1 MNNRKSILCLF
12 LLFLLSLGSLSVNA
26 QTVSKVFKEQTLKTV
41 LKEIESQTG
50 LSIIYQK
57 NEINENKKVNATFEN
72 TPVVEALSSI
82 LDKSLEVNLKN
93 KMIVISKKEQTSSG
107 NSLKKRTITGK
118 VVDDKGESVIGASI
132 AVQGTTLGTITNL
145 DGEYTLANVPENSE
159 VTVSFIGYKT
169 LTFKANDKSLANI
182 TLKEDT
188 EMLDEVVV
196 VGYGTV
202 KKRDLTGSVASLN
215 SDVISSVP
223 ATSAVEAL
231 QGRASGVVVST
242 SNWAPGETPSILIRG
257 KRSINASNDPLFVV
271 DGIPVTG
278 GMGEIS
284 PSDIESM
291 EVLKDASATAI
302 YGSRGANGVIIIT
315 TKQGKEGKTQIDY
328 NGYVGVQTIQNK
340 LDLMNGAEYAEYTR
354 EAYRNSN
361 GSNKYL
367 SDTPNKEEDMLL
379 PMFKQ
384 DPYVL
389 ESVMMA
395 YDENGNYD
403 PSRIRSYNWFDD
415 VTRSGLITD
424 HQLNIRGGGAK
435 TNFMASVTYNKTEG
449 IMKDKDYER
458 YSIRFNISHNINK
471 YIKFGGQTQYS
482 HSVQNRGSGME
493 TDMYLYRITPL
504 GRFVNEDGTY
514 PGLVGGDSQ
523 MYNPLMN
530 TVEGAVDRPLKT
542 SRYLGSYFV
551 DIKFPIKGLS
561 FRSNLGI
568 DSRTVQDYEYFA
580 SATTERQLGNSS
592 ASNSMKKYSMIT
604 WENYFTY
611 NRDFKEKHSLGITLL
626 QSIQQDLEE
635 TLEASVQNTPSD
647 VLKYYDLASGLLI
660 DGVGSDYVKWNMASF
675 MGRINYNYL
684 GRYLLTVS
692 ARYDGSSRLADGHKW
707 VLFPSAALAWRI
719 SDESFMKSLSWVDNL
734 KLRLG
739 YGKTGNS
746 SVDPYQTRGK
756 LGKKRYVYNNG
767 ATEIMGYA
775 PSLMA
780 NSTLTWETTDQ
791 WNIGLDFGFL
801 KNRINGSVE
810 LYLQNT
816 HDLLLERQLPV
827 VSGFSSVMS
836 NVGSTRNKGIE
847 ITLNTRNIQTK
858 NFTWST
864 DWMFSANKEEI
875 VELYNGKSDDIG
887 NRWFIG
893 NPIDVYYNYE
903 KIGIWQ
909 DTPEDLAE
917 MAKFNEKGG
926 NFTVGSIRL
935 RDVDGDYKIT
945 DKDKIIL
952 GNKRPKFVASL
963 VNNIEYKGFDFSI
976 FLYASVGRMLKND
989 IELMEKPG
997 RANTV
1002 KVNYWTPNNPTNDFP
1017 RPNADTEK
1025 LDYIST
1031 IGYDKA
1037 DFLRIRNITIGY
1049 TLPKDL
1055 TQKVM
1060 LNKVRFYMSANNP
1073 FIFTNFTGI
1082 DPEGANGRT
1091 SPSYSTWMFGVN
1103 LSM

>member
-1 MNNRKSILCLF
+1 MKHKILLVLF
-12 LLFLLSLGSLSVNA
+12 LSFMACFTANA
-26 QTVSKVFKEQTLKTV
+26 QKVTLQFRQVKLAKVFDAITQ
-41 LKEIESQTG
+41 QTG
-50 LSIIYQK
+50 LTVAYSRPTVDPDRIVTI
-57 NEINENKKVNATFEN
+57 EANKEELSQVLTQLMKGTNVTFEIG
-72 TPVVEALSSI
+72 EKKI
-82 LDKSLEVNLKN
+82 YLKEKPTSDVQQN
-93 KMIVISKKEQTSSG
+93 RKVKTISG
-107 NSLKKRTITGK
+107 II
-118 VVDDKGESVIGASI
+118 VDDKGEPVIGASI

-169 LTFKANDKSLANI
+169 LIFKANDKSLANI

-482 HSVQNRGSGME
+482 HSVQN
-493 TDMYLYRITPL
+493 
-504 GRFVNEDGTY
+504 
-514 PGLVGGDSQ
+514 
-523 MYNPLMN
+523 
-530 TVEGAVDRPLKT
+530 
-542 SRYLGSYFV
+542 
-551 DIKFPIKGLS
+551 LS
-561 FRSNLGI
+561 
-568 DSRTVQDYEYFA
+568 
-580 SATTERQLGNSS
+580 
-592 ASNSMKKYSMIT
+592 
-604 WENYFTY
+604 
-611 NRDFKEKHSLGITLL
+611 
-626 QSIQQDLEE
+626 
-635 TLEASVQNTPSD
+635 
-647 VLKYYDLASGLLI
+647 LI
-660 DGVGSDYVKWNMASF
+660 H
-675 MGRINYNYL
+675 I
-684 GRYLLTVS
+684 
-692 ARYDGSSRLADGHKW
+692 
-707 VLFPSAALAWRI
+707 
-719 SDESFMKSLSWVDNL
+719 
-734 KLRLG
+734 
-739 YGKTGNS
+739 
-746 SVDPYQTRGK
+746 
-756 LGKKRYVYNNG
+756 
-767 ATEIMGYA
+767 
-775 PSLMA
+775 
-780 NSTLTWETTDQ
+780 
-791 WNIGLDFGFL
+791 
-801 KNRINGSVE
+801 
-810 LYLQNT
+810 
-816 HDLLLERQLPV
+816 
-827 VSGFSSVMS
+827 
-836 NVGSTRNKGIE
+836 
-847 ITLNTRNIQTK
+847 
-858 NFTWST
+858 
-864 DWMFSANKEEI
+864 
-875 VELYNGKSDDIG
+875 
-887 NRWFIG
+887 
-893 NPIDVYYNYE
+893 
-903 KIGIWQ
+903 
-909 DTPEDLAE
+909 
-917 MAKFNEKGG
+917 
-926 NFTVGSIRL
+926 
-935 RDVDGDYKIT
+935 
-945 DKDKIIL
+945 
-952 GNKRPKFVASL
+952 
-963 VNNIEYKGFDFSI
+963 
-976 FLYASVGRMLKND
+976 
-989 IELMEKPG
+989 
-997 RANTV
+997 
-1002 KVNYWTPNNPTNDFP
+1002 
-1017 RPNADTEK
+1017 
-1025 LDYIST
+1025 
-1031 IGYDKA
+1031 
-1037 DFLRIRNITIGY
+1037 
-1049 TLPKDL
+1049 
-1055 TQKVM
+1055 
-1060 LNKVRFYMSANNP
+1060 
-1073 FIFTNFTGI
+1073 
-1082 DPEGANGRT
+1082 
-1091 SPSYSTWMFGVN
+1091 
-1103 LSM
+1103 

>member
-1 MNNRKSILCLF
+1 MDNMKKYLCRL
-12 LLFLLSLGSLSVNA
+12 LLSVALCISCGMANA
-26 QTVSKVFKEQTLKTV
+26 QVVSKDFEAQPLKSV
-41 LKEIESQTG
+41 LKEIEQQTG
-50 LSIIYQK
+50 LSIIY
-57 NEINENKKVNATFEN
+57 EINEVDGEKKITKSFKNAPIEK
-72 TPVVEALSSI
+72 VLSEI
-82 LDKSLEVNLKN
+82 LDKNLAFSIQN
-93 KMIVISKKEQTSSG
+93 KMIIISKKDAIGASKSI
-107 NSLKKRTITGK
+107 LKKITGK
-118 VVDDKGESVIGASI
+118 IIDEKGEPVIGAT
-132 AVQGTTLGTITNL
+132 VLEEGTSNGAITDV
-145 DGEYTLANVPENSE
+145 DGEFSLKDVSENSILTISY
-159 VTVSFIGYKT
+159 VGYKT
-169 LTFKANDKSLANI
+169 VQLKASDKKLSNI
-182 TLKEDT
+182 VLQEDS
-188 EMLDEVVV
+188 ELIDEVVV

-202 KKRDLTGSVASLN
+202 KKRDLTGSVASLS

-354 EAYRNSN
+354 EAYRNSS

-367 SDTPNKEEDMLL
+367 SDTPNKEQDMLL
-379 PMFKQ
+379 PMFRQ

-403 PSRIRSYNWFDD
+403 PSKIRSYNWFDD
-415 VTRSGLITD
+415 MTRNGLITD

-458 YSIRFNISHNINK
+458 YSIRFNISHSINK

-504 GRFVNEDGTY
+504 GRFINEDGTY
-514 PGLVGGDSQ
+514 PSLIGGDSQ

-551 DIKFPIKGLS
+551 DIKFPVKGLS

-580 SATTERQLGNSS
+580 SATTERQLGNSA
-592 ASNSMKKYSMIT
+592 ASNSVEKYSMVT

-611 NRDFKEKHSLGITLL
+611 NRDFDEKHSLGVTLL
-626 QSIQQDLEE
+626 QSIQQDLKE
-635 TLEASVQNTPSD
+635 TLGASVQNTPSD

-660 DGVGSDYVKWNMASF
+660 DGVESDYVKWNMASF

-719 SDESFMKSLSWVDNL
+719 SDESFMNSLSWVDNL

-780 NSTLTWETTDQ
+780 NNTLTWETTDQ

-801 KNRINGSVE
+801 RNRINGSIE

-847 ITLNTRNIQTK
+847 ITLNTRNIQTN

-909 DTPEDLAE
+909 NTPEDLAE

-926 NFTVGSIRL
+926 NFTVGSIKL

-952 GNKRPKFVASL
+952 GNERPKFVASV

-989 IELMEKPG
+989 IEFMEKPG
-997 RANTV
+997 RANSV
-1002 KVNYWTPNNPTNDFP
+1002 RINYWTPNNPTNDFP
-1017 RPNADTEK
+1017 RPSADTEK

-1037 DFLRIRNITIGY
+1037 DFLRIRNMTLGY

-1060 LNKVRFYMSANNP
+1060 LNKVRFYLSANNP
-1073 FIFTNFTGI
+1073 FIFTNFTGV

>member
-1 MNNRKSILCLF
+1 MDNMKKHLCR
-12 LLFLLSLGSLSVNA
+12 LLLLVALCISCGMANA
-26 QTVSKVFKEQTLKTV
+26 QVVSKDFEAQPLKSV
-41 LKEIESQTG
+41 LKEIEQQTG
-50 LSIIYQK
+50 LSIIY
-57 NEINENKKVNATFEN
+57 EINEVDGEKKITKSFLNAPIEK
-72 TPVVEALSSI
+72 VLSEI
-82 LDKSLEVNLKN
+82 LDKNLAFSIQN
-93 KMIVISKKEQTSSG
+93 KMIVISKKDVTGTSKK
-107 NSLKKRTITGK
+107 NLKKITGK
-118 VVDDKGESVIGASI
+118 IIDEKGEPVIGAT
-132 AVQGTTLGTITNL
+132 VLEEGTSNGAITNV
-145 DGEYTLANVPENSE
+145 DGEFSLNDVIENSILTISY
-159 VTVSFIGYKT
+159 VGYKT
-169 LTFKANDKSLANI
+169 IQLKASDKKLSNI
-182 TLKEDT
+182 VLQEDS
-188 EMLDEVVV
+188 ELIDEVVV

-202 KKRDLTGSVASLN
+202 KKRDLTGSVASLS

-354 EAYRNSN
+354 EAYRNSS

-367 SDTPNKEEDMLL
+367 SDTPNKEQDMLL

-403 PSRIRSYNWFDD
+403 PSKIRSYNWFDD
-415 VTRSGLITD
+415 VTRNGLITD

-504 GRFVNEDGTY
+504 GRFINEDGTY

-551 DIKFPIKGLS
+551 DIKFPVKGLS

-580 SATTERQLGNSS
+580 SATTERQLGNSA
-592 ASNSMKKYSMIT
+592 ASNSVEKYSMIT

-611 NRDFKEKHSLGITLL
+611 NRDFNEKHSLGVTLL
-626 QSIQQDLEE
+626 QSIQQDLKE
-635 TLEASVQNTPSD
+635 TLGASVQNTPSD
-647 VLKYYDLASGLLI
+647 ILKYYDLASGLLI
-660 DGVGSDYVKWNMASF
+660 DGVDSDYVKWNMASF

-767 ATEIMGYA
+767 TTEIMGYA

-780 NSTLTWETTDQ
+780 NSSLTWETTDQ
-791 WNIGLDFGFL
+791 WNIGFDFGFL

-847 ITLNTRNIQTK
+847 ITLNTRNIQTN

-909 DTPEDLAE
+909 NTPEDLAE

-926 NFTVGSIRL
+926 NFTVGSIKL

-976 FLYASVGRMLKND
+976 FLYASIGRMLKND
-989 IELMEKPG
+989 IEFMEKPG
-997 RANTV
+997 RANSV
-1002 KVNYWTPNNPTNDFP
+1002 RVNYWTPNNPTNDFP
-1017 RPNADTEK
+1017 RPSADTEK

-1037 DFLRIRNITIGY
+1037 DFLRIRNITLGY

-1060 LNKVRFYMSANNP
+1060 LNKVRFYLSANNP
-1073 FIFTNFTGI
+1073 FIFTNFTGV

>member
-1 MNNRKSILCLF
+1 MKHKILLV
-12 LLFLLSLGSLSVNA
+12 LLLGFMTCF
-26 QTVSKVFKEQTLKTV
+26 TVSAQKVTMQLRQVKLAKVFDAITQ
-41 LKEIESQTG
+41 QTG
-50 LSIIYQK
+50 LTVAYSRPTVDPDRVVTVEAE
-57 NEINENKKVNATFEN
+57 NEELSDVLGRLFAGTKVTFEIS
-72 TPVVEALSSI
+72 EKKIYLKEKDAL
-82 LDKSLEVNLKN
+82 DAPQ
-93 KMIVISKKEQTSSG
+93 QTERTKTVSG
-107 NSLKKRTITGK
+107 TIM
-118 VVDDKGESVIGASI
+118 DAKGEPVIGASI
-132 AVQGTTLGTITNL
+132 LVDKTSNGTITDV
-145 DGEYTLANVPENSE
+145 DGNFSLKEVPVNSTLTISYV
-159 VTVSFIGYKT
+159 GYKT
-169 LTFKANDKSLANI
+169 INLKASDKNLANI
-182 TLKEDT
+182 VLQEDS
-188 EMLDEVVV
+188 ELIDEVVV

-215 SDVISSVP
+215 SDAISSVP
-223 ATSAVEAL
+223 VTSAVEAL

-367 SDTPNKEEDMLL
+367 SDAPDKEQDMLL

-395 YDENGNYD
+395 YDEQGNYD

-415 VTRSGLITD
+415 VTRNGLITD

-471 YIKFGGQTQYS
+471 YIKIGGQTQYS

-551 DIKFPIKGLS
+551 DIKFPVKGLS

-580 SATTERQLGNSS
+580 SATTKRQLGNSA
-592 ASNSMKKYSMIT
+592 ASNSVEKYSMIT

-611 NRDFKEKHSLGITLL
+611 NRDFNEKHSLGVTLL
-626 QSIQQDLEE
+626 QSIQQDLAE

-675 MGRINYNYL
+675 MGRVNYNYL

-692 ARYDGSSRLADGHKW
+692 ARYDGSSRLAEGHKW

-719 SDESFMKSLSWVDNL
+719 SDEPFMKSLSWLDNL

-746 SVDPYQTRGK
+746 SVDPYQTAGK

-767 ATEIMGYA
+767 DTEIMGYA

-791 WNIGLDFGFL
+791 WNVGLDFGFL

-810 LYLQNT
+810 LYLQYT

-875 VELYNGKSDDIG
+875 VELYNGKSDDVG

-893 NPIDVYYNYE
+893 NPIDVYYDYE
-903 KIGIWQ
+903 KVGIWQ
-909 DTPEDLAE
+909 NTPEDLAE
-917 MAKFNEKGG
+917 MAKYNEKGG
-926 NFTVGSIRL
+926 NFTVGSIKL
-935 RDVDGDYKIT
+935 RDRDGDYKIT

-952 GNKRPKFVASL
+952 GNQRPKFVASL
-963 VNNIEYKGFDFSI
+963 VNNLEYKGFDFSI
-976 FLYASVGRMLKND
+976 FLYASVGGMLKND
-989 IELMEKPG
+989 IEFMEKPG
-997 RANTV
+997 RANSV
-1002 KVNYWTPNNPTNDFP
+1002 RVNYWTPNNPTNEFP
-1017 RPNADTEK
+1017 RPSADTEK

-1037 DFLRIRNITIGY
+1037 DFLRIRNITLGY

-1060 LNKVRFYMSANNP
+1060 LNKVRFYLSANNP
-1073 FIFTNFTGI
+1073 FVVTNFTGI

>member
-1 MNNRKSILCLF
+1 MKHKILLVLF
-12 LLFLLSLGSLSVNA
+12 LSLMACFTANA
-26 QTVSKVFKEQTLKTV
+26 QKVTLQFRQVKLAKVFDAITQ
-41 LKEIESQTG
+41 QTG
-50 LSIIYQK
+50 LTVAYSRPTVDPDRIVTI
-57 NEINENKKVNATFEN
+57 EANKEELSQVLTQLMKGTNVTFEIG
-72 TPVVEALSSI
+72 EKKI
-82 LDKSLEVNLKN
+82 YLKEKPTSDVQQN
-93 KMIVISKKEQTSSG
+93 RKVKTISG
-107 NSLKKRTITGK
+107 II
-118 VVDDKGESVIGASI
+118 VDDKGEPVIGASI

-169 LTFKANDKSLANI
+169 LIFKANDKSLANI

-340 LDLMNGAEYAEYTR
+340 LDLMNGAEYTR

-361 GSNKYL
+361 CSNKYL

-458 YSIRFNISHNINK
+458 YSIRFNISHNVNK

-493 TDMYLYRITPL
+493 TDIYLYRITPL
-504 GRFVNEDGTY
+504 GRFINEDGTY

-952 GNKRPKFVASL
+952 GNERPKFVASL

-1017 RPNADTEK
+1017 RPNADTET

-1037 DFLRIRNITIGY
+1037 DFLRIRNITLGY

>member
-1 MNNRKSILCLF
+1 MNNRKTILCLF
-12 LLFLLSLGSLSVNA
+12 LMSLLSLGALPLNA
-26 QTVSKVFKEQTLKTV
+26 QTVNKVFKEQTLKSV

-50 LSIIYQK
+50 LSVIYNTDEV
-57 NEINENKKVNATFEN
+57 NEGKRITATFEN
-72 TPVVEALSSI
+72 TPVVEALSAL
-82 LDKSLEVNLKN
+82 LDKTLEVTIQN
-93 KMIVISKKEQTSSG
+93 KMLVISKKKTGVDG
-107 NSLKKRTITGK
+107 NIGGNITITGTIF
-118 VVDDKGESVIGASI
+118 DDRGEPIIGATI
-132 AVQGTTLGTITNL
+132 AVKGTSQGTITNI
-145 DGEYTLANVPENSE
+145 DGEYSLSDVADNA
-159 VTVSFIGYKT
+159 TVVISYIGYQT
-169 LTFKANDKSLANI
+169 LTFSATDKALSKVV
-182 TLKEDT
+182 LKEDT
-188 EMLDEVVV
+188 EVLDEVVV

-202 KKRDLTGSVASLN
+202 KKRDLTGSVTSLN

-223 ATSAVEAL
+223 ATTAVEAL
-231 QGRASGVVVST
+231 QGRAAGVVIST
-242 SNWAPGETPSILIRG
+242 SNWSPGETPSILIRG

-315 TKQGKEGKTQIDY
+315 TKQGKEGRTQIDY
-328 NGYVGVQTIQNK
+328 NGYMGVQTIQNK
-340 LDLMNGAEYAEYTR
+340 LELMNGAEYAEYTR
-354 EAYRNSN
+354 EAYRNSA

-367 SDTPNKEEDMLL
+367 SDTPNKEQDMLL

-403 PSRIRSYNWFDD
+403 PSKVRSYNWFDD
-415 VTRSGLITD
+415 VTRNGLITD

-449 IMKDKDYER
+449 IMKDQNYER
-458 YSIRFNISHNINK
+458 YSVRFNITHKINE

-530 TVEGAVDRPLKT
+530 TVDGAVDRPLKT

-551 DIKFPIKGLS
+551 DVKLPVKGLN

-568 DSRTVQDYEYFA
+568 DSRTVQDYEYLA
-580 SATTERQLGNSS
+580 SATTDRQLGNSY
-592 ASNSMKKYSMIT
+592 ASNSVKKYSMIT

-611 NRDFKEKHSLGITLL
+611 SRDFNEKHSLGVTLL
-626 QSIQQDLEE
+626 QSIQQDLQE
-635 TLEASVQNTPSD
+635 TLKASVQNLPSD
-647 VLKYYDLASGLLI
+647 GLKYYDLAAGLMV

-707 VLFPSAALAWRI
+707 VLFPSAALAWRV
-719 SDESFMKSLSWVDNL
+719 SDEPFMKSISWMDNL
-734 KLRLG
+734 KFRLG

-746 SVDPYQTRGK
+746 AVDPYQTKGG
-756 LGKKRYVYNNG
+756 LGIMRYVYNNG
-767 ATEIMGYA
+767 ATEVVGYA
-775 PSLMA
+775 PSIMA
-780 NSTLTWETTDQ
+780 NNTLTWETTDQ
-791 WNIGLDFGFL
+791 WNLGLDFGFL
-801 KNRINGSVE
+801 KNRINGSIE

-816 HDLLLERQLPV
+816 RDLLLERQLPV
-827 VSGFSSVMS
+827 VSGFSSVIS

-847 ITLNTRNIQTK
+847 ITLNTRNILTK
-858 NFTWST
+858 NFTWTT
-864 DWMFSANKEEI
+864 DWMFASNKEEI
-875 VELYNGKSDDIG
+875 VELYNGKIDDIG
-887 NRWFIG
+887 SRWFIG

-903 KIGIWQ
+903 KTGIWQ

-926 NFTVGSIRL
+926 NFTVGSIKIK
-935 RDVDGDYKIT
+935 DVDGDYKIT
-945 DKDKIIL
+945 DKDMVIL
-952 GNKRPKFVASL
+952 GNQRPKFVASM
-963 VNNIEYKGFDFSI
+963 VNNFEYKGFDFSI
-976 FLYASVGRMLKND
+976 FLYASVGGMLKNN

-1002 KVNYWTPNNPTNDFP
+1002 KLNYWTPSNPTNDFP
-1017 RPNADTEK
+1017 RPTADTEK
-1025 LDYIST
+1025 LDYSST
-1031 IGYDKA
+1031 MGYDKA
-1037 DFLRIRNITIGY
+1037 DFLRVRNITLGY
-1049 TLPKDL
+1049 TLPKEL
-1055 TQKVM
+1055 TQKAM
-1060 LNKVRFYMSANNP
+1060 LNKVRFYLSANNP

-1091 SPSYSTWMFGVN
+1091 SPSYSTWMFGIN